1 MPIAGLGP
9 HGERAA
15 PPALL
20 RLSEAET
27 ADAQKH
33 RFTAAIVL
41 HTTQSDWAKQQIAG
55 IVGTLGRYS
64 AAVVEVVDCEFNA
77 GLQVRALRR
86 LVTAKPDAI
95 ISIPV
100 GNTAVA
106 DAHRDVHKAG
116 LKLILLDNAP
126 TGLLPGTDYAAVV
139 SADNFGLGEVGAK
152 LLADHIPMEGKIGLF
167 SYDVDFFATNEREIA
182 FRRWLETNRPDV
194 TVRQAKFAD
203 VGSARAVADDLINT
217 NPDLNGIFVVWDEPA
232 MQVVAALK
240 SRSLAIPMTTIDLG
254 NQVAIEMAAGG
265 LIKGIGAQQPY
276 DQGVAVATASLLSL
290 LGRQLPPWIALPGLT
305 VTSENVVEAYQAVW
319 HSPAPQALLKARL
332 QLLNR

>member
-27 ADAQKH
+27 AEAQNR

-41 HTTQSDWAKQQIAG
+41 HTTESDWAKQQIAG

-64 AAVVEVVDCEFNA
+64 AAAVEVVDCQFNA
-77 GLQVRALRR
+77 GLQIEALRR
-86 LVTAKPDAI
+86 LVREKPDAI
-95 ISIPV
+95 ISIPI

-126 TGLLPGTDYAAVV
+126 TGLLPGSDYAAVV
-139 SADNFGLGEVGAK
+139 SADNFGLGEAGAR
-152 LLADHIPMEGKIGLF
+152 LLADHVPAGGKAGLL
-167 SYDVDFFATNEREIA
+167 SYGVDFFATNAREIA
-182 FRRWLETNRPDV
+182 FRKWMETNRPDV
-194 TVRQAKFAD
+194 TVSQAKFAD
-203 VGSARAVADDLINT
+203 LSSARAAADDLVNA

-232 MQVVAALK
+232 MQAVAALK
-240 SRSLAIPMTTIDLG
+240 SRSLAIPVTTIDLG
-254 NQVAIEMAAGG
+254 NQAAIEMAGGG
-265 LIKGIGAQQPY
+265 LVKGIGAQQPY
-276 DQGVAVATASLLSL
+276 DQGVAVATATLLSL
-290 LGRQLPPWIALPGLT
+290 LGRQLPPWVALPGLT
-305 VTSENVVEAYQAVW
+305 VTSANVVEAYQAVW